1 MYIISGK
8 IVVKLVLLI
17 FEFSLPA
24 LLKKRTEA
32 AKTKRGCM
40 FGVTKRLIE

>member
-24 LLKKRTEA
+24 LLKKGQRQQKQSEVA
-32 AKTKRGCM
+32 CLALQKD
-40 FGVTKRLIE
+40 